1 MKSKKETQ
9 LTYSEAI
16 TELETIVSQIE
27 NEEVDVD
34 ILAEKIKRAAYLMK
48 FCKNK
53 LKGTE
58 GEVKKLLTDIEE
70 SMETERENEDF

>member
-1 MKSKKETQ
+1 MKSKKEKQ
-9 LTYSEAI
+9 LTYSGAI
-16 TELETIVSQIE
+16 SELETIVSEIE

-34 ILAEKIKRAAYLMK
+34 ILAEKIKRASYLMT

-58 GEVKKLLTDIEE
+58 GEVKKLLTDIEK
-70 SMETERENEDF
+70 SMETESEKEDL

>member
-1 MKSKKETQ
+1 MKKQ
-9 LTYSEAI
+9 LTYSGAI
-16 TELETIVSQIE
+16 KELETIVSEIE

-34 ILAEKIKRAAYLMK
+34 ILAEKIKRASYLMT

-58 GEVKKLLTDIEE
+58 GEVKKLLTDIEK
-70 SMETERENEDF
+70 SMETENEKEDL

>member
-1 MKSKKETQ
+1 MKKH

-16 TELETIVSQIE
+16 SELEKIVNQIE

-34 ILAEKIKRAAYLMK
+34 ILAEKIKRAAYLMT

-58 GEVKKLLTDIEE
+58 GEVKKLLTEIEKNIE
-70 SMETERENEDF
+70 SESEKEDL